1 MKILSLAVLLI
12 GITFAQTNV
21 DSVFRSIAPLND
33 SSKVR
38 ILMDLCWEN
47 RTNHPEEA
55 LMFGHTAL
63 GIAEKLDRKKNIAE
77 LFNYLGVIYS
87 GIGRLDSAYSY
98 HKRSLELSTAM
109 GDSIQIAYAY
119 ENLAAYYLKNA
130 FYSSALESVLKSY
143 EIFEK
148 CGFKPGMAYA
158 LNDIGEVY
166 FEQADLEKARSYFFR
181 AVALRIELNDV
192 RGHAKTLTN
201 IAAVYEQQK
210 KYQLAIETYEK
221 ALKLSREVN
230 YLKGVSKVLSGLAE
244 ISYKTGDYK
253 DALERTFASLEN
265 DTQIGDKQGELIN
278 LNRLGK
284 IYIKMNDLEK
294 AHQYLE
300 KSRQES
306 DASGHLGQLMNAY
319 SLLTDLSLLESDYK
333 SANSY
338 LKEYS
343 LLKEKIFGKE
353 SSNKIADLQTAFM
366 TERKDK
372 ENDLLKKDIEFQ
384 KQTTSYIILILIL
397 AFSGAILYYMRF
409 KSQREATRL
418 LRELNESK
426 DRLFS
431 LIGHDLKN
439 PFFAVENLAGI
450 LNEEFDELDDVE
462 KRKIAANIQN
472 SAGNISRLLSDLLT
486 WAQTQRGSVSLSKQ
500 ELDVNEVISGVSKSF
515 EMLAEAKGI
524 KVDIEV
530 PSGLKIVADKMV
542 VETILGNFMNNAI
555 KYSYKDSRIITGAN
569 AVEGE
574 VELWVKD
581 FGIGMDRLRK
591 ESIMNETNITS
602 FPGTME
608 EKGTG
613 LGLRIAKELAKI
625 HGGVLTVESSEGK
638 GSRFMIT
645 IPVA

>member
-1 MKILSLAVLLI
+1 MKILSIVVLLF
-12 GITFAQTNV
+12 GITFAQPDV
-21 DSVFRSIAPLND
+21 DSVFRSIAPLED

-38 ILMDLCWEN
+38 VLMDLCWEN

-63 GIAEKLDRKKNIAE
+63 GIAEKLDRMKNIAE
-77 LFNYLGVIYS
+77 LYNYLGVIYS

-143 EIFEK
+143 DIFER

-166 FEQADLEKARSYFFR
+166 FEQTDLEKALSYFFR
-181 AVALRIELNDV
+181 AAALRIELNDV
-192 RGHAKTLTN
+192 RGHAKTLIN

-210 KYQLAIETYEK
+210 KYQLATETYQK
-221 ALKLSREVN
+221 ALKLSREIN
-230 YLKGVSKVLSGLAE
+230 YRKGVSNVLSGLAE

-284 IYIKMNDLEK
+284 IYIKMNDLAK
-294 AHQYLE
+294 AHQYLDRAR
-300 KSRQES
+300 KES
-306 DASGHLGQLMNAY
+306 DTTGHLRQLMNAY
-319 SLLTDLSLLESDYK
+319 SLLTELALLENDYK
-333 SANSY
+333 SAFNY

-353 SSNKIADLQTAFM
+353 SSNKIADLQTAFI

-372 ENDLLKKDIEFQ
+372 ENDLLKKDIEYQ

-397 AFSGAILYYMRF
+397 AFGGAVLFYLRF
-409 KSQREATRL
+409 KSEREATKL
-418 LRELNESK
+418 LKELNESK

-450 LNEEFDELDDVE
+450 LYEEFDDLDESE
-462 KRKIAANIQN
+462 KKKIAANIQK
-472 SAGNISRLLSDLLT
+472 SAGTISHLLSDLLT
-486 WAQTQRGSVSLSKQ
+486 WAQTQRGSVKLNVQ
-500 ELDVNEVISGVSKSF
+500 EFEAKEVFEEVYSSF
-515 EMLAEAKGI
+515 KVLAEAKGI
-524 KVDIEV
+524 NLKLEV
-530 PSGLKIVADKMV
+530 PAGMKLFADKFIIG
-542 VETILGNFMNNAI
+542 TILGNFLNNAI
-555 KYSYKDSRIITGAN
+555 KYSYKEGTVVSGASNTAEEIT
-569 AVEGE
+569 
-574 VELWVKD
+574 LWVKD
-581 FGIGMDRLRK
+581 FGVGMDDSRK
-591 ESIMNETNITS
+591 EGIFKNPEIAS
-602 FPGTME
+602 FPGTLE

-625 HGGVLTVESSEGK
+625 HGATLHVESAEGE
-638 GSRFMIT
+638 GSKFSISL
-645 IPVA
+645 PVV